1 LINAFLQ
8 RRFWLWK
15 NNFVSNIIIIC
26 LFPLF
31 IFVFTNLAFRNI
43 ILKNLYSLQFDIWIF
58 PGMVYIVAGLSIFP
72 SIIRDIFDLR
82 IHRKVLPYISLSPYS
97 KRLTIFSFLIV
108 SLVEAMIMGVFS
120 LIIYSFI
127 FPFSFSFFQLFV
139 LIAYLPIY
147 IFLIGNT
154 LLTISIYTE
163 KTTTFFIST
172 LILAIYIIL
181 GSGMIIEL
189 SSFPSPINVI
199 LSYLPIGI
207 ITKAMHSLL
216 YITFIDWGLTII
228 SIFIIIIWTLANAS
242 LLRKKLR
249 Q

>member
-1 LINAFLQ
+1 MINAFLQ

-31 IFVFTNLAFRNI
+31 IFVFSNLAFRNI
-43 ILKNLYSLQFDIWIF
+43 VIGNLYSIPFDIWIF

-82 IHRKVLPYISLSPYS
+82 IHRKVLPYISLAPYS
-97 KRLTIFSFLIV
+97 KRLTILSFLFV
-108 SLVEAMIMGVFS
+108 SLIEALVTGIFS

-127 FPFSFSFFQLFV
+127 IPYPFTFFQSFI
-139 LIAYLPIY
+139 LIAYSPIY
-147 IFLIGNT
+147 IFLIGNI
-154 LLTISIYTE
+154 LLTLSINSE
-163 KTTTFFIST
+163 KITTFFILT
-172 LILAIYIIL
+172 LILIIYIIL

-189 SSFPSPINVI
+189 SFFPNPINTI
-199 LSYLPIGI
+199 LSYLPIGMI
-207 ITKAMHSLL
+207 IKAMHSLL
-216 YITFIDWGLTII
+216 YITFIDWGSTII
-228 SIFIIIIWTLANAS
+228 SIFIIIIWTLVNSS
-242 LLRKKLR
+242 LLRVKLK